1 MELNRFELQKILLEV
16 AKEASET
23 KRSTE
28 EINSLVQE
36 KISSLNITDIKETSF
51 STVTRELN
59 ELYEKKNHDYGNS
72 FGDTFVK
79 LGIVSAVTRIYDKV
93 NRIISLATKKERKV
107 SDERIEDT
115 LMDLANYSIMTLVE
129 LRKQKKCITQE

>member
-1 MELNRFELQKILLEV
+1 MELNRFELQKLLLEV

-59 ELYEKKNHDYGNS
+59 ELYERKNHDYGNS

-129 LRKQKKCITQE
+129 LRKQKECITQE